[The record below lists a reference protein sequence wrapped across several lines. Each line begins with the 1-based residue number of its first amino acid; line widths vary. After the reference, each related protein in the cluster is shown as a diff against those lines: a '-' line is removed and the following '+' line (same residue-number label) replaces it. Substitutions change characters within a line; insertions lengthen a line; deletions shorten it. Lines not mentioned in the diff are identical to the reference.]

1 MRFPIEQGS
10 IAYPELKAK
19 LEERFPD
26 YSFTMRGKGVL
37 ICKQSSTAGLN
48 ILIQRKR
55 MIVNAGFPTLGGMIL
70 FAAAIRLRYKTP
82 FNPKAYRIPGGK
94 LGIWFTG
101 CIGIVTCIVAI
112 AIGFLPPD
120 SIPVGNLVVYESIL
134 VAGIVVFSI
143 IPLILKRK

>member
-55 MIVNAGFPTLGGMIL
+55 MIVNAGFPSLGGMIL
-70 FAAAIRLRYKTP
+70 FAVTMILLGVLIPIIVFFIA
-82 FNPKAYRIPGGK
+82 FHPKMKALEQEVG
-94 LGIWFTG
+94 
-101 CIGIVTCIVAI
+101 
-112 AIGFLPPD
+112 GFLQSEFQD
-120 SIPVGNLVVYESIL
+120 TI
-134 VAGIVVFSI
+134 
-143 IPLILKRK
+143 